1 MDIKFYGKPVMT
13 RFVVIDG
20 KEFKASELY
29 LSLDQI
35 MQTEEDDCY
44 GDYSLRDYQI
54 VYQEVVDQL
63 VNMGLVK
70 NYTGSRMANLY
81 CMKDKEGIEDLLDTL
96 YKLDTKEDK
105 NEKDF

>member
-1 MDIKFYGKPVMT
+1 MDIIFYEKPVMT
-13 RFVVIDG
+13 RFVVING
-20 KEFKASELY
+20 EEFKTSELY

-35 MQTEEDDCY
+35 METEEDDSY

-54 VYQEVVDQL
+54 VHQEVMDQL

-81 CMKDKEGIEDLLDTL
+81 CMKNKKGVEDLFNTL
-96 YKLDTKEDK
+96 YELEV
-105 NEKDF
+105 